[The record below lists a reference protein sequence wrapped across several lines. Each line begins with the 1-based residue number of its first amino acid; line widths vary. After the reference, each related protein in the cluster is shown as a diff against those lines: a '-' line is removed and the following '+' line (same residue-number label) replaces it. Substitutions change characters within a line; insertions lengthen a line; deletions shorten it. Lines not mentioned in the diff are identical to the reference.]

1 MQSVPLIADDATLH
15 TLMERLKHASCLA
28 LDTEASSFHRYHERI
43 GLIQLSDRTD
53 TFLVDPLAVKDMGP
67 LGQVLADRDL
77 EIVIHDA
84 DYDLRLMKR
93 MYDFRVFKVFDTL
106 IAAEL
111 LNEAELSLAAL
122 LKKYYGIQL
131 DKRYQKA
138 DWCKRP
144 LTQPMLDYAAMD
156 TRHLIALRDELA
168 GQLKARGRWHWAEEE
183 FSLLT
188 EVPFDPVGNPVPGF
202 LRLKGAKALKPKQL
216 AILKEVHAWRESVAE
231 RLDRAPFMVLG
242 NDVLMDLVQDPPTD
256 LQALAERKG
265 VGPSTVQKSGKDI
278 LRALQVGQD
287 MPKDRWPKVE
297 RPKRYDRDPEFE
309 NRFKRLK
316 ATRDRLMQEWE
327 LRPGVVSSN
336 SLLTEIA
343 RSRPDSMIALGTI
356 PGMRKWQIEVFG
368 EALLKAV

>member
-1 MQSVPLIADDATLH
+1 MQSAPLIADDPTFHA
-15 TLMERLKHASCLA
+15 LMERLKHASCLA

-43 GLIQLSDRTD
+43 GLIQLSDRKD
-53 TFLVDPLAVKDMGP
+53 TFLVDPLSVKDMAP
-67 LGQVLADRDL
+67 LGKVLADRDV
-77 EIVIHDA
+77 EIVVHDA

-111 LNEAELSLAAL
+111 LNEPELSLAAL

-168 GQLKARGRWHWAEEE
+168 GQLKARGRWLWAEEE
-183 FSLLT
+183 FGLLT
-188 EVPFDPVGNPVPGF
+188 EVPFDPVVNPVPGY

-216 AILKEVHAWRESVAE
+216 AILKELHAWRESVAE

-242 NDVLMDLVQDPPTD
+242 NDVLMDLVQNPPTD
-256 LQALAERKG
+256 LHALAERKG
-265 VGPSTVQKSGKDI
+265 VGPSTVQKNGKDI

-287 MPKDRWPKVE
+287 MPKDQWPKVE

-316 ATRDRLMQEWE
+316 ATRDRLMQDWE

-343 RSRPDSMIALGTI
+343 RSRPGSLEALGTI
-356 PGMRKWQIEVFG
+356 SGMRKWQIEVFG
-368 EALLKAV
+368 EALLSAV